1 MDALLDSDAD
11 SSWLQQLRPDWT
23 DGVTIFLFLMSRSM
37 PTADA
42 EDPRR
47 CEGTLK
53 RRLTEVFPMPPSD
66 SI

>member
-23 DGVTIFLFLMSRSM
+23 DGVTLFFLMSRSM

-47 CEGTLK
+47 SEGTLK